1 MAKFLDLTGL
11 TSFYEK
17 LKAWATGQFAAK
29 SSVPTKVSQLTNDS
43 DFQTGSQVDTKI
55 NAKVASVYKSK
66 GTVETYSA
74 LPAEGNVVGD
84 VYNVKAADAAHG
96 IKAGDNVVWIG
107 EGGGENADGWDNLGG
122 KVDLSNYVQKE
133 AGKGLSTND
142 YTTPEKEKLAGL
154 KNYTHPT
161 HGAHA
166 EGMYKMT
173 VDELGHVTGATAV
186 EKEDIT
192 ELGIPAQD
200 TTYSPMTGASSS
212 AAGAEGLVPAPP
224 QGSENKF
231 LAGDGTF
238 KDVPHPTYEA
248 ISEEEIAGLFD

>member
-11 TSFYEK
+11 
-17 LKAWATGQFAAK
+17 GQFLEKVKGWADGKFATK
-29 SSVPTKVSQLTNDS
+29 ESVPTKVSQLTNDS

-74 LPAEGNVVGD
+74 LPTEGNVVGD

-122 KVDLSNYVQKE
+122 KVDMSNYVQKE

-142 YTTPEKEKLAGL
+142 YTNEEKQKLNEL
-154 KNYTHPT
+154 ENYTHPSHT
-161 HGAHA
+161 PQTS
-166 EGMYKMT
+166 GMYKIT
-173 VDELGHVTGATAV
+173 VDALGHVTGAEAV
-186 EKEDIT
+186 QKTDIT

-200 TTYSPMTGASSS
+200 TTYNPMTGASAS
-212 AAGAEGLVPAPP
+212 AAGAAGLVPAPP
-224 QGSENKF
+224 KGGQDKY

-238 KDVPHPTYEA
+238 KDIPSAEA
-248 ISEEEIAGLFD
+248 ISSEEIDALFN